1 MCHPYP
7 ARLNGRCPLVTS
19 WHDRATRL
27 SSGSRGPV
35 SFRYLYLLWFSGCCF
50 HVCLS
55 HSSNKCFLKWASI
68 TLQHCNFAAVSPGLL
83 KDHAQAGWNW
93 IVRALLMTRFM
104 GGLCASQIA
113 FPIWGLSNCPHVW
126 SGTLS
131 MADEKIDPGFILQVR
146 LTAVLCTG
154 GTYRIN
160 KVYFIGSSLWSQ
172 SWLLACL

>member
-7 ARLNGRCPLVTS
+7 SRLNGRCPLVTS

-35 SFRYLYLLWFSGCCF
+35 SFHYLHLLWFSGCCF

-104 GGLCASQIA
+104 GSLCVSQIA
-113 FPIWGLSNCPHVW
+113 YKAPHLYGALV
-126 SGTLS
+126 T
-131 MADEKIDPGFILQVR
+131 
-146 LTAVLCTG
+146 VLMSALELCQWQMKKL
-154 GTYRIN
+154 IPA
-160 KVYFIGSSLWSQ
+160 SS
-172 SWLLACL
+172 CE